1 MAEPIYMRVG
11 EGTTVELPELV
22 GALGDFLAAYPSKIR
37 ALINDTG
44 DKTLIGAG
52 IKRELK
58 KGEEGDRN
66 IANG

>member
-1 MAEPIYMRVG
+1 MLSVFAIAYGVCPS
-11 EGTTVELPELV
+11 P
-22 GALGDFLAAYPSKIR
+22 GAPGDFLAAYPSKIR